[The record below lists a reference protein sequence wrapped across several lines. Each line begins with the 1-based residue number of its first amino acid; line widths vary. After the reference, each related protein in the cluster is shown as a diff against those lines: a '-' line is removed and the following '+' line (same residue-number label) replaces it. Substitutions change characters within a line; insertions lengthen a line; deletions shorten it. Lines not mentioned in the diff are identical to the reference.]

1 MKSVPQ
7 VLNSENLVG
16 KQTMTA
22 TEIAKYLDNFREML
36 GDAEKVLVKKAKTKY
51 YY

>member
-1 MKSVPQ
+1 MKRVPQ

-16 KQTMTA
+16 KEAITA

-36 GDAEKVLVKKAKTKY
+36 GDAEKVLKSKAKTKY

>member
-36 GDAEKVLVKKAKTKY
+36 GEYWNIAQRLGQFAWL
-51 YY
+51 